1 MGVLNLSDFEN
12 DILHVV
18 HTLKK
23 TFSEIFMNSFVHGDG
38 ESDNFSPNIVL
49 KDVHGSVKTRDFRYS
64 H

>member
-1 MGVLNLSDFEN
+1 MGVLNLSGFEN

-23 TFSEIFMNSFVHGDG
+23 TFSEIFMNSFEHGDG
-38 ESDNFSPNIVL
+38 DPDNLSPSIVL
-49 KDVHGSVKTRDFRYS
+49 TDVHGSVKTRDFRYS